1 MEIAERFRPDERVS
15 ITEQGRYDLIFCSTC
30 QCNPRLSGLLVT
42 CVHCGTVYG
51 HLNELA
57 KPKRARPRGRF

>member
-1 MEIAERFRPDERVS
+1 MEIAERFLPHERVS

-30 QCNPRLSGLLVT
+30 QCEPKLSGLIVT
-42 CVHCGTVYG
+42 CRYCGTVYG
-51 HLNELA
+51 HLNELD